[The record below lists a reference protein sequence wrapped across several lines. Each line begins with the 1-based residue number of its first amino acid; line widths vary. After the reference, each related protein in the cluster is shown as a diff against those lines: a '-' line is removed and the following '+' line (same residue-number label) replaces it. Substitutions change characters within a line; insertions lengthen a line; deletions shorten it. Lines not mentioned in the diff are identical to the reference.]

1 MDEFL
6 DGLLAKRILLALVK
20 EPVQIHGGLL
30 IARVRGQPENHVRKA
45 GFPDA
50 LLRAQL
56 GKGLAVEI
64 HAYAARLALY
74 LAIALRYSFLLLFF
88 LESRSMWPL
97 ATSPRSLLP
106 AAIAGFS

>member
-6 DGLLAKRILLALVK
+6 DGLLAQRIFLAPVQ
-20 EPVQIHGGLL
+20 EPVHVPGGLL
-30 IARVRGQPENHVRKA
+30 KTRVRGQFENHVRKV
-45 GFPDA
+45 GPPDA
-50 LLRAQL
+50 LLRAEF

-74 LAIALRYSFLLLFF
+74 FAIALRYSFLLLFF

-97 ATSPRSLLP
+97 ATSSRSLLL
-106 AAIAGFS
+106 AAIVGFS